1 MCDSKEK
8 CMTILEDDRI
18 EEKYTGHHT
27 SSYVGLYT
35 TDGRTCNCSR
45 FGAHL
50 FCRQII
56 FYRKQKI
63 FQYLKDKFFQSKR
76 FNGDSDDHASSDL
89 EVDDVDRIDDIDADD
104 NNVATPASPGMDHL
118 LREQR
123 ICNFAQGWNVLGY
136 C

>member
-35 TDGRTCNCSR
+35 TDGRTCNCSW

-50 FCRQII
+50 FCRHII
-56 FYRKQKI
+56 FYRKRTNLSI
-63 FQYLKDKFFQSKR
+63 FETHIFHKSFQSKR

-89 EVDDVDRIDDIDADD
+89 EVDDVDHIDDIDADD
-104 NNVATPASPGMDHL
+104 NNVATPAST
-118 LREQR
+118 
-123 ICNFAQGWNVLGY
+123 I
-136 C
+136 